1 MPAPRYTQVRAG
13 YVNEDNTVTCWAHHW
28 GEDWVDASEHVWD
41 TPQHCD
47 LCGALLN
54 VPLTADGLA
63 YVADYVTQEI
73 EFSPSGT
80 LTPWTAVAAWADL
93 YPGFAEYMPK
103 GYNPTTRTL
112 D

>member
-13 YVNEDNTVTCWAHHW
+13 YVNSDDTMTCWTHHT
-28 GEDWVDASEHVWD
+28 GEDSVDASEDRWD

-54 VPLTADGLA
+54 VPLTVDGLM

-73 EFSPSGT
+73 ELSPSGT
-80 LTPWTAVAAWADL
+80 LPPGSVVAAWADL
-93 YPGFAEYMPK
+93 YPGFVTYMPK